1 MSGQFLDTPA
11 KHPFS
16 VFALADRACNGVLEA
31 AVRTGWSPVTKVA
44 EVAVVKYVLPFK
56 ISIDLKLTMDLGSC
70 RTFALD
76 NSES

>member
-1 MSGQFLDTPA
+1 MSSQLLDTPA

-16 VFALADRACNGVLEA
+16 VFALADRVCNGVLEA

-44 EVAVVKYVLPFK
+44 EVAVMKYVLPFT
-56 ISIDLKLTMDLGSC
+56 LFHLQLTRELGSF

>member
-1 MSGQFLDTPA
+1 MSSQLLDTPA

-16 VFALADRACNGVLEA
+16 IFALADRAYNGVFEA

-44 EVAVVKYVLPFK
+44 EVAVMKYTLPFTLF
-56 ISIDLKLTMDLGSC
+56 DLQLTRELGSC

>member
-1 MSGQFLDTPA
+1 MSSQLLDTPT

-16 VFALADRACNGVLEA
+16 VLALADRVCNGVLEA

-44 EVAVVKYVLPFK
+44 EVAVMKYVLPFALF
-56 ISIDLKLTMDLGSC
+56 DLQLTRELGSY
-70 RTFALD
+70 RTFALN